1 MGSGNIQLMRRIN
14 RGARLITSESKSPP
28 PNFLMVKFE
37 LPCKT
42 NSRSLCLSP
51 IYIEEQSFSTM
62 VNRER
67 NNLLDINFEYFPN
80 TKMKG
85 VERQSQANIRGVM
98 CLTLIKS
105 WNKTVGSTSHLVFFD
120 FNQNLPNFGTFV
132 GFWIIPLRNQSVYGR
147 IKD

>member
-1 MGSGNIQLMRRIN
+1 
-14 RGARLITSESKSPP
+14 
-28 PNFLMVKFE
+28 MVKFE

-85 VERQSQANIRGVM
+85 VERQSQASIRGVM

-105 WNKTVGSTSHLVFFD
+105 
-120 FNQNLPNFGTFV
+120 
-132 GFWIIPLRNQSVYGR
+132 
-147 IKD
+147 